1 MCYNSLRVRKYAGLA
16 QPVERLIRNHE
27 VGGSNPP
34 SSSKKTPPDRAGF
47 FWSWMGATARCAV
60 EWMEI
65 DWEGIPIPS
74 QTRPTKN

>member
-1 MCYNSLRVRKYAGLA
+1 MCYNSLRVRKCAGLA

-47 FWSWMGATARCAV
+47 FWSWMGATARCATV
-60 EWMEI
+60 PMQRARA
-65 DWEGIPIPS
+65 DVGRS
-74 QTRPTKN
+74 